1 MTKHEVVASRGV
13 GSCPRRAARPREGAH
28 APGRRAGTAPA
39 RAPWL
44 RARFRR
50 DQLGLIHG
58 RPFADTYYVAVVDWD
73 SFDLDA
79 LAVVVRSR
87 GGGPDAERMIW
98 AFEEALRVARLDP
111 ELLSYLLAAL
121 TCLLARADDCS
132 PRDVLEAFFRR
143 SIPDEEWRGRYLPL
157 FA

>member
-1 MTKHEVVASRGV
+1 M
-13 GSCPRRAARPREGAH
+13 PEGE
-28 APGRRAGTAPA
+28 
-39 RAPWL
+39 L
-44 RARFRR
+44 R
-50 DQLGLIHG
+50 DQVGLIHS
-58 RPFADTYYVAVVDWD
+58 RPFADTYNVTVVDWD

-157 FA
+157 FG